1 MGFLFVEFGGGE
13 KFYHLSLWK
22 ASCDKDVIEW
32 FLLIPRFIYIYFN
45 EGMDEKSHGRIN
57 NTLDFFRDTGEENS
71 NSFVT

>member
-22 ASCDKDVIEW
+22 ASCDKDVIER

-57 NTLDFFRDTGEENS
+57 NTLS
-71 NSFVT
+71 ISFEIREKKIQILS